1 MSERHNVH
9 ATGLVL
15 GSTGIMLRG
24 PSGSGKSLLTLSLLD
39 TWEARGRR
47 ARLVADDRLDL
58 VAAGGTLIMHA
69 PSAIAGLIEL
79 RGRGIVKRPYVGKA
93 RVHLVVD
100 FVPRLERMVEEEDLE
115 TELFGLVLP
124 RCPVP
129 KLGATEL
136 GHQLL
141 LVMEALRGIPGSRGR
156 EKTT

>member
-15 GSTGIMLRG
+15 GNAGLVLRG
-24 PSGSGKSLLTLSLLD
+24 PSGSGKSLLTLTLLD
-39 TWEARGRR
+39 AWEARGKR

-58 VAAGGTLIMHA
+58 AVEGGALIMHA

-100 FVPRLERMVEEEDLE
+100 FVPKLERMVEEGDLE
-115 TELFGLVLP
+115 TELFGFALP

-129 KLGATEL
+129 KLGAAEL

-141 LVMEALRGIPGSRGR
+141 LVTEALRGIPGSRGR